1 MHLLQVCSPAGF
13 HVPRSYNMQVSANL
27 QVKGVKRKHDLL
39 LSCEFS
45 RERCNRRMSL
55 TTGRTVSGH
64 LLVSEPKRVHDDI
77 CRNIGLPSHH
87 AITDIVSAI
96 KMKQ

>member
-1 MHLLQVCSPAGF
+1 MHLLQVCSPAGC
-13 HVPRSYNMQVSANL
+13 HVPRSYNL
-27 QVKGVKRKHDLL
+27 QVKRVKRKHDLL